1 MPRAASFP
9 MLRFLAISVTRLSA
23 AKLASTNNS
32 IAFCIASKAISIKP
46 IGPKA
51 AFNEAPKALAP
62 VLKVVKVLAPPALV
76 AFIALFT
83 ESKSINL
90 PILVFF
96 NPENRVPVRAST
108 SWA

>member
-1 MPRAASFP
+1 

-23 AKLASTNNS
+23 AKLACTNNS
-32 IAFCIASKAISIKP
+32 NACFIASAAIKIKP

-51 AFNEAPKALAP
+51 AFKEAPNALAP
-62 VLKVVKVLAPPALV
+62 ILKVAKVLAPPALV

-96 NPENRVPVRAST
+96 NPENIVPVKAST
-108 SWA
+108 SWALLAMS